1 MEQSDFLTTV
11 YSKLSAGRQSEG
23 HSDKAQ
29 QDIVHIKRACT
40 CVISTDNEISR
51 RPLRGGLS
59 AVGTRMPAASR
70 GAVLRLRQ
78 LPYRRLPT
86 FPFTDSR
93 AEGPGASLGRQGSLW
108 GKALG
113 NLSVELSKSSQSGGL
128 SPHPPISRGN
138 HAEPTRGIFIGENVR
153 SGRTRWGR
161 CGQLLIVA

>member
-1 MEQSDFLTTV
+1 MGRTTFLSTV
-11 YSKLSAGRQSEG
+11 YPKLSAGRQSEG
-23 HSDKAQ
+23 HVRHLNRD
-29 QDIVHIKRACT
+29 
-40 CVISTDNEISR
+40 EISR

-93 AEGPGASLGRQGSLW
+93 TEGPGASLGRQGPLW

-113 NLSVELSKSSQSGGL
+113 NLFCRAVEKQPKWRLIAPPNHQPRQSCRT
-128 SPHPPISRGN
+128 HPGDFHWGKRALGQNTMGQMRAAAHCCLRRFS
-138 HAEPTRGIFIGENVR
+138 GIP
-153 SGRTRWGR
+153 
-161 CGQLLIVA
+161 